1 MIQLGPRR
9 GEAVAI
15 LMNDTTTVEWIRNRY
30 DALLAGDVSAA
41 AVVFDDASVLH
52 VPGRSGLAGDYQG
65 EEAIVGV
72 LGRMAEYT
80 HDTLQFGSPKLMAED
95 AHILV
100 LRGHISA
107 TVARTQ
113 LDTDVIHVLSLRGNK
128 IQEAWLFSL
137 NQDDFDEFWS
147 GR

>member
-1 MIQLGPRR
+1 MDDSTGVDNVR
-9 GEAVAI
+9 
-15 LMNDTTTVEWIRNRY
+15 MRY
-30 DALLAGDVSAA
+30 DALLAGDASAA
-41 AVVFDDASVLH
+41 AGVFDDASVPL
-52 VPGRSGLAGDYQG
+52 VSGRSGLGGDYQG

-80 HDTLQFGSPKLMAED
+80 HDTLQLGFPKLVAED

-113 LDTDVIHVLSLRGNK
+113 LDTDVIHALSLRGDK